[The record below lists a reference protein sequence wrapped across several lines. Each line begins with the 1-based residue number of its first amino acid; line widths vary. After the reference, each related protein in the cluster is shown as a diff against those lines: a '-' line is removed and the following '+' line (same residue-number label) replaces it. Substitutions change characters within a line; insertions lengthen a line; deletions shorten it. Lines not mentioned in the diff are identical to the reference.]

1 VLKELFVDSYEDED
15 LFPPMDSVLSTP
27 VKKLQSHYKSAN
39 HDPCS
44 TLTQSALKSKDT
56 RKDKLNFDAA
66 FQSNDVTSD
75 ETVLNDM
82 DVLPKPVKQF
92 EIKSF
97 EPFSTFANNDFC
109 STPIQSAPKS
119 GDNCKKQL
127 EFHSDED
134 IIKESTEKLPE
145 MVTPVNDSGLEV
157 GVDLEIFDSDA
168 ELSDFADDTVN
179 PNVVD
184 DAAVNQNVVDDDV
197 VNQNVVDDSAVNQN
211 VVDAMLLSIKMLLM
225 MMFSIK
231 M

>member
-92 EIKSF
+92 HFLRLLTMIFVLPQFSQLLNQETTVKS
-97 EPFSTFANNDFC
+97 S
-109 STPIQSAPKS
+109 
-119 GDNCKKQL
+119 
-127 EFHSDED
+127 
-134 IIKESTEKLPE
+134 
-145 MVTPVNDSGLEV
+145 
-157 GVDLEIFDSDA
+157 
-168 ELSDFADDTVN
+168 
-179 PNVVD
+179 
-184 DAAVNQNVVDDDV
+184 
-197 VNQNVVDDSAVNQN
+197 
-211 VVDAMLLSIKMLLM
+211 
-225 MMFSIK
+225 
-231 M
+231 